1 MHFSI
6 LFLAAGCDSKWAP
19 IRCSSIFEI
28 AGLIGK
34 VLAPMPAFP
43 GDEPYALWRLSL
55 LALAIEQTKGGAAI
69 PCHSFRAPDQIVR
82 WPARFNPNNGER
94 PWRERF

>member
-43 GDEPYALWRLSL
+43 GDEPYGGSACSRWRLSKPRAAPL
-55 LALAIEQTKGGAAI
+55 SLPLFQGTGPNCTLAGAL
-69 PCHSFRAPDQIVR
+69 
-82 WPARFNPNNGER
+82 
-94 PWRERF
+94 